1 MINPG
6 FSQVE
11 TPDRQS
17 VRGLKVR
24 EYAHSADKR
33 RQNQNYKK
41 DLKTQKDETISVNF
55 INYTCLPIK
64 KT

>member
-33 RQNQNYKK
+33 RQNKNYKK
-41 DLKTQKDETISVNF
+41 DL
-55 INYTCLPIK
+55 CLLIK
-64 KT
+64 LSLKN